1 MTISKESK
9 HPGSDDRFQS
19 EVQNSSRRQVLALA
33 GTAAFA
39 WMASP
44 VLAVAEKENTVMIH
58 MFAFRWKA
66 AATEEERNRVI
77 AEISAFRGKIPGLL
91 DVYVGKNVSPRGAG
105 YETGGVMKFTDAA
118 ALASYTVH
126 PAHKALLAWL
136 LPLIDPIEVDFSA

>member
-1 MTISKESK
+1 MTSKYPEHSADDSK
-9 HPGSDDRFQS
+9 NQGEARSA
-19 EVQNSSRRQVLALA
+19 SRRQVLALA
-33 GTAAFA
+33 GAAVFA
-39 WMASP
+39 SMASVMP
-44 VLAVAEKENTVMIH
+44 ASAKESAMIH
-58 MFAFRWKA
+58 MFAFRWKPI
-66 AATEEERNRVI
+66 ATEEQKNRAI

-91 DVYVGKNVSPRGAG
+91 EVYVGKNVSPRGAG